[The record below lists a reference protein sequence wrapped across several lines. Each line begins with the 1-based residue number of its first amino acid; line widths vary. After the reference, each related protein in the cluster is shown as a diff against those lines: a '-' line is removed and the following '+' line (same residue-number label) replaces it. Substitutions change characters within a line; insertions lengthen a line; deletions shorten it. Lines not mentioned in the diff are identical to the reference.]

1 MAKAFY
7 TDIDLKRNQL
17 LGARY
22 ENASVAP
29 ATPSLGQVYFDT
41 ALIKFLG
48 WNGTVWIDLSQ
59 IITNAIT
66 VKGEIANASTSPAL
80 PTVYSIGDAYFITTT
95 AGSVGGITV
104 KIGDQIIRSTSGWF
118 ALEADLVAATTA
130 IAGFVRLALQTEVN
144 TGTDATTA
152 VSPATLAG
160 YISQALF
167 TKKYRTLVASVV
179 ANTATTITHNLN
191 LLNPEDATTLTKVAG
206 LEVELTVNYVTVNT
220 LTITSNQALTNVT
233 VVVIG

>member
-29 ATPSLGQVYFDT
+29 ATPALGQVYFDT
-41 ALIKFLG
+41 AQIKFLG
-48 WNGTVWIDLSQ
+48 WNGSVWIDLSQ
-59 IITNAIT
+59 IINNAIT
-66 VKGEIANASTSPAL
+66 VKGEITNANTSPAL
-80 PTVYSIGDAYFITTT
+80 PTVFSVGDAYFITTT
-95 AGSVGGITV
+95 AGTVGGITV

-130 IAGFVRLALQTEVN
+130 VAGFVRLALASEVV
-144 TGTDATTA
+144 TGTDPTTA
-152 VSPATLAG
+152 VSPATLAA
-160 YISQALF
+160 YISTVLF
-167 TKKYRTLVASVV
+167 TKKYRTLVATVA
-179 ANTATTITHNLN
+179 ANTAVTITHNLN
-191 LLNPEDATTLTKVAG
+191 LLNPEDAVVMTKLGGLDMELAVA
-206 LEVELTVNYVTVNT
+206 YVTVNT
-220 LTITSNQALTNVT
+220 LTITSNQALANVT